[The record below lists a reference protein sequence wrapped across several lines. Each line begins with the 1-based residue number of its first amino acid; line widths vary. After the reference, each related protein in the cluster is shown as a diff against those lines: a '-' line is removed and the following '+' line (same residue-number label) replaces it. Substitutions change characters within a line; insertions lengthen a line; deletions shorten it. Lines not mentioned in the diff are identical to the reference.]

1 MSHVSKEFAAGDPN
15 FWTPTTIP
23 AVKPAGPKGTVIPA
37 ADQGTAKAIARKT
50 KEKIRNR

>member
-15 FWTPTTIP
+15 FWTPMTIP
-23 AVKPAGPKGTVIPA
+23 TAKPTGRKGTVIPA

-50 KEKIRNR
+50 REKIQNR